1 MASYVIKCDPR
12 CGRGCTQAQYDRVKR
27 RAVALQK
34 RLGPSWTIRIWDNLG
49 WHHEVVSKNKCIYV
63 TDRFAT
69 TEFPVKRTS
78 STRYYAY
85 ISEEPGQP
93 YVSYSGHG
101 ATPQEAVCDA
111 ADAVR
116 SKIRQLAHTV
126 KYLESIIK
134 T

>member
-34 RLGPSWTIRIWDNLG
+34 RLGPSWTIRVWDNLG
-49 WHHEVVSKNKCIYV
+49 WHHHVISKNQCVYV

-85 ISEEPGQP
+85 ISDVPGEAFVC
-93 YVSYSGHG
+93 YEGYG
-101 ATPQEAVCDA
+101 ATPQEAVRVA
-111 ADAVR
+111 ASAVR
-116 SKIRQLAHTV
+116 FKINQLTCII
-126 KYLESIIK
+126 KYLESISK